1 MIRSHFA
8 RGVSEP
14 GDIKKRQFPKDGVGE
29 KAYYHYSILS
39 QNHIHVALIVT
50 SVIIFM
56 LFVQFC
62 ASQRS

>member
-8 RGVSEP
+8 RVFQNKVICKKTVSKGWCKERRH
-14 GDIKKRQFPKDGVGE
+14 IIIIVF
-29 KAYYHYSILS
+29 Y

-62 ASQRS
+62 ASHCS